1 VTCPRVFPIECNGP
15 NHFPR
20 VLCTNRLWAGFL
32 GFKERYCVEKE
43 LAPEELL
50 DA

>member
-1 VTCPRVFPIECNGP
+1 MKSFSGALNAGR

-32 GFKERYCVEKE
+32 GFKGRYRVGKE